1 MQATAYEG
9 YFNNGLFYVSGK
21 AVQIPEK
28 QRVVVTIFSNEPDT
42 PIKSLTSKKRIAAQD
57 FLHAM
62 QELRNVGLSEED
74 NAAIDELQSGKY
86 KPHFEERL

>member
-28 QRVVVTIFSNEPDT
+28 QRVVVTIFANEPDSLT
-42 PIKSLTSKKRIAAQD
+42 KSLTSRKRIAAQD
-57 FLHAM
+57 FIQAM
-62 QELRNVGLSEED
+62 QELRDTGLNAED

>member
-1 MQATAYEG
+1 MQAVSYEG

-28 QRVVVTIFSNEPDT
+28 QRVVVTIFANEITT
-42 PIKSLTSKKRIAAQD
+42 PTKSLTSKKRIAAQN
-57 FLHAM
+57 FLLAM
-62 QELRNVGLSEED
+62 QELRDAGLSAED

-86 KPHFEERL
+86 KPYFEERL